1 MPSPPDSAAIG
12 NALIGHLLAD
22 TALAA
27 LMPDGV
33 YRDVARAGKTRYV
46 IVSLVD
52 SINQATYE
60 GRAIESGLYLVKA
73 VALKNAAAVEAAA
86 ARIDQLIEDQFW
98 AIAPGLDLMAAYR
111 VASIGTVTELDA
123 VDPDLRWTHSG
134 ARYRLDVAVTY
145 ARTLAPLGISRG
157 TDHLERAAS

>member
-22 TALAA
+22 TELAG

-33 YRDVARAGKTRYV
+33 YRDVARAGKKQYV

-52 SINQATYE
+52 SVDQATYE
-60 GRAIESGLYLVKA
+60 GRAIESALYLVKA
-73 VALKNAAAVEAAA
+73 VALNNAAAVEAAA

-98 AIAPGLDLMAAYR
+98 PIAPGLDLMAASR
-111 VASIGTVTELDA
+111 VAPIGTVTELDA
-123 VDPDLRWTHSG
+123 VDPDLRWTHRG
-134 ARYRLDVAVTY
+134 GRYRLDVAVTY
-145 ARTLAPLGISRG
+145 ARTLAPLGLARG
-157 TDHLERAAS
+157 TDQNERVTP

>member
-1 MPSPPDSAAIG
+1 MPSPPDSAAIR
-12 NALIGHLLAD
+12 NSLIGHLLAD
-22 TALAA
+22 SQLAG

-33 YRDVARAGKTRYV
+33 YSDVARAGKKQYV

-52 SINQATYE
+52 SVDQPTYE

-73 VALKNAAAVEAAA
+73 VALNNAAAAEAAA

-98 AIAPGLDLMAAYR
+98 TIAPGLDLMAAYR
-111 VASIGTVTELDA
+111 VAPIGALELDA
-123 VDPDLRWTHSG
+123 VDPDLRWTHRG
-134 ARYRLDVAVTY
+134 GRYRLDVAVTSPP
-145 ARTLAPLGISRG
+145 PLGRTRG